1 MIKQEKYPTDEFRR
15 EAVRLLESSGKSVPE
30 LARELGVSAKS
41 LYRWRKQYGTAT
53 TISTAQASPE
63 VTALEAE
70 LKQLRRENS
79 LLREQRDVLK
89 KALSIFSQS
98 Q

>member
-1 MIKQEKYPTDEFRR
+1 MSKQQKYPTDEFRR

-41 LYRWRKQYGTAT
+41 LYRWRKQYSTAT
-53 TISTAQASPE
+53 KLSTAQASLE
-63 VTALEAE
+63 ITALEAE